1 MKTLLGSLILL
12 SLISVNTTN
21 AEPNTIV
28 IGRYL
33 STQLIPLNAQT
44 DLLAQ
49 TFDVHF
55 PYEIATI
62 GAAISYLLNDSG
74 YQLIQETM
82 LDRPAAQLLNLPL
95 PDVDRHLGPMTLLQG
110 LQTLAGAPF
119 QIVVDPVHRL
129 IAFRLKESYQSQY
142 GEIL

>member
-1 MKTLLGSLILL
+1 MKTLVGSLILL
-12 SLISVNTTN
+12 SLVSTNVIN

-28 IGRYL
+28 IGRYV
-33 STQLIPLNAQT
+33 STPLTPLNAQT

-62 GAAISYLLNDSG
+62 GAAIGYLLNDSG
-74 YQLIQETM
+74 YQLISEAM
-82 LDRPAAQLLNLPL
+82 LDHPAAQLLNLPL

-142 GEIL
+142 GEI